1 LRVAFPVIKAPYPG
15 IWVRR
20 CYDGESA
27 PKGYGN
33 RVKSV
38 ESGLTTL
45 FVGGHY
51 EVTGSQIT
59 KYYFAGSQRIA
70 IRKYAIPQSM
80 KVEYLL
86 TDHPSLC
93 SGQAWVPPVSPP
105 TRAG

>member
-1 LRVAFPVIKAPYPG
+1 LVLLSTAIPLRGAG
-15 IWVRR
+15 
-20 CYDGESA
+20 
-27 PKGYGN
+27 GN
-33 RVKSV
+33 RVQSV
-38 ESGLTTL
+38 ENGQTTV
-45 FVGGHY
+45 FVGAHY
-51 EVTGSQIT
+51 EKTGSQIT

-70 IRKYAIPQSM
+70 ARKYAIPQSM